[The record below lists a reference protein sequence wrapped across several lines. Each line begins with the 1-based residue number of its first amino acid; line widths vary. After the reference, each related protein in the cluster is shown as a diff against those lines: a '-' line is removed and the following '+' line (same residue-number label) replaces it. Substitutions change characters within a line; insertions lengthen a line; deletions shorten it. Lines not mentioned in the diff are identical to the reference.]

1 MGEITVLFYGSPNH
15 GTVNSVEILLLDPEY
30 RDQRTVLVDIKG
42 IVEVDHQSGVWQS
55 NNHSITF
62 KKKWKD
68 QNIDYGKISSYSASD
83 DQVSTVLIFE
93 NLDSED
99 YEEVSITLKMKGKAF
114 DFTAELKFHNQV
126 LIILSKIISTMWYSI
141 YVTAVIAIQIFSA
154 FALLKLIDGPNFASG
169 VKFSILSLCLCNI
182 EDFAQT
188 MSHIEYLMSSPSGY
202 LLFILPAI
210 SYLTLFVA
218 FEMKM
223 LFLVWKSHN
232 I

>member
-1 MGEITVLFYGSPNH
+1 
-15 GTVNSVEILLLDPEY
+15 
-30 RDQRTVLVDIKG
+30 
-42 IVEVDHQSGVWQS
+42 
-55 NNHSITF
+55 
-62 KKKWKD
+62 
-68 QNIDYGKISSYSASD
+68 
-83 DQVSTVLIFE
+83 
-93 NLDSED
+93 
-99 YEEVSITLKMKGKAF
+99 MKGKTF

-141 YVTAVIAIQIFSA
+141 YVSAVIAIQIFSA
-154 FALLKLIDGPNFASG
+154 FALLKLIDGPSFSSG
-169 VKFSILSLCLCNI
+169 AKFSVLSLCLCNI

-202 LLFILPAI
+202 LLFVLPAL

-232 I
+232 IEHLENTQELRKKLTAFYVQFYLGLFAFLTLNYFFANEEWMIILRNLVLLPQIIHNIRLGQKPTFNPYYIFGFMGSRLLIPFY

>member
-1 MGEITVLFYGSPNH
+1 
-15 GTVNSVEILLLDPEY
+15 
-30 RDQRTVLVDIKG
+30 
-42 IVEVDHQSGVWQS
+42 
-55 NNHSITF
+55 
-62 KKKWKD
+62 
-68 QNIDYGKISSYSASD
+68 
-83 DQVSTVLIFE
+83 
-93 NLDSED
+93 
-99 YEEVSITLKMKGKAF
+99 MKGKAF

>member
-30 RDQRTVLVDIKG
+30 RDQRTVMVEIKG
-42 IVEVDHQSGVWQS
+42 VVEVDERSGVWQNS
-55 NNHSITF
+55 NHSITYN
-62 KKKWKD
+62 KKWKD
-68 QNIDYGKISSYSASD
+68 RIIDYGKISSYSASD
-83 DQVSTVLIFE
+83 DHVSTVIIFE

-99 YEEVSITLKMKGKAF
+99 YEEVSITLKMKGRTF

-141 YVTAVIAIQIFSA
+141 YVTVVIVIQIFSA

-169 VKFSILSLCLCNI
+169 AKFSILSLCLCNI

-202 LLFILPAI
+202 LLLVLPVL
-210 SYLTLFVA
+210 SYLTLFVV